1 VELLKQAIRAYAGRH
16 ADSYG
21 LALTP
26 VRGLMMKCVESPTGD
41 LHAVCRPLVILV
53 LQGAKRMTVGR
64 EEQVFSSGQSVI
76 ISADMP
82 IATRIIQAS
91 PSDPYLAIAVELE
104 TALLCDVA
112 AQLDEAPVKR
122 RSVARTLFTVD
133 TDAAAL
139 DCMLRLMRL
148 LDRPE
153 SIPLLRPGI
162 MRELH
167 YWLLSGR
174 HGGAIRALCDP
185 ASHASRLAAAIAIL
199 RAEYRSR
206 VPVERL
212 AETAAM
218 SLTAFH
224 KHFKHMTSLTPG
236 QYQKRLRLMEARRL
250 MLEMDASASSA
261 AFQVGYESVSQFT
274 RDYSRLFQASPKRDA
289 RSARSGPRNGRKNKG
304 DPVEL
309 T

>member
-1 VELLKQAIRAYAGRH
+1 VEFLKQAIRAYAGRH

-26 VRGLMMKCVESPTGD
+26 VRGLMMKCMESPTGD

-76 ISADMP
+76 IGADMP

-148 LDRPE
+148 LDRPD

-174 HGGAIRALCDP
+174 HGDAMRALCDP

-206 VPVERL
+206 VTVERL

-274 RDYSRLFQASPKRDA
+274 RDYGRLFQAPPKRDA
-289 RSARSGPRNGRKNKG
+289 RSARSGPSNGRKNKG
-304 DPVEL
+304 DPIEL